1 MCMYVIIYDMYDC
14 FNQEGNYND
23 LHTAHLTV
31 IGISYL
37 SNQSWWRKPDIS
49 SCVAN
54 FILFFLIFPIYFGSA
69 TDLSPNTSNISD
81 TRFYVWWLDDIT
93 GKDRFMD
100 RLNSSSCSRC
110 RSCWRSD
117 LQDSQAGRGRGRP
130 IGPRLQ
136 TWRPTAA
143 ELQLRLG
150 REATCVWAQRPSLC
164 LEKKQTVI
172 HWKHTAKWGYSL
184 SSSDDDDEEEFLWDS
199 SAQGFYLVLPTTCS
213 YGGFFWG
220 CWRVWWWR

>member
-31 IGISYL
+31 RGISYL

-54 FILFFLIFPIYFGSA
+54 FILSYLIFPIYFGSA

-110 RSCWRSD
+110 RSCWTASWMLVEVWPAGLAGWERTRS
-117 LQDSQAGRGRGRP
+117 P
-130 IGPRLQ
+130 H
-136 TWRPTAA
+136 
-143 ELQLRLG
+143 
-150 REATCVWAQRPSLC
+150 RPSPADVEADSCRATAPSGQGSHMC
-164 LEKKQTVI
+164 LGSEAITLSGKKTNCHPLKTHSKVR
-172 HWKHTAKWGYSL
+172 L
-184 SSSDDDDEEEFLWDS
+184 
-199 SAQGFYLVLPTTCS
+199 
-213 YGGFFWG
+213 
-220 CWRVWWWR
+220 